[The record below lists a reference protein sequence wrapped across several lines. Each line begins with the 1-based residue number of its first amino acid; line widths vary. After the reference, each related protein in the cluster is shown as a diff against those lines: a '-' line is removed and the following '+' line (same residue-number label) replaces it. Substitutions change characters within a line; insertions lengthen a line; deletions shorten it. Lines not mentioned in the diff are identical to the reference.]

1 MNQDTICAIATAQ
14 GGAIGCI
21 RVSGPDA
28 IEITSRIFTPARKG
42 KKLKDA
48 KPYTLTFGHIHEEEN
63 IIDEVL
69 VSLFRAP
76 HSYTGEDST
85 EIMCHGSSYILQKVL
100 QLLIGNGCRLAA
112 PGEYTQ
118 RAFLGGKMDLS
129 QAEAV
134 ADLIASTSAA
144 THRLAMSQMRGGF
157 SKELASLRDQLLH
170 FTSLIEL
177 ELDFSDHEELEFADR
192 SELCLLADGIEQVIS
207 RLVQSFSVGNAIK
220 NGVPVAIIGE
230 TNAGKSTLLNMLGGL
245 DRPSAGQLF
254 VDGKN
259 LLKFTDKDYVDYKRS
274 TVGFVWQN
282 NARNLVPYLTAV
294 QNVELPM
301 LLQGRKK
308 RRERALELLDKVGL
322 LKRKNSRLD
331 QMSGGEQQRV
341 AIAIALANNPKLLLA
356 DEPTGSVDTKTSNV
370 ILDIFKELN
379 RTEGLTIVI
388 VTHDVKLARHIDRV
402 VAIRDGRTSS
412 EIVRRRSYKED
423 LAELNAQ
430 SEAVD
435 VVKTEAENDEDFT
448 HEELV
453 VLDRAGRLQLPK
465 DYMDQMGLH
474 GGDRVKVELDGEE
487 KKLYL
492 LKSDV

>member
-1 MNQDTICAIATAQ
+1 MTAADISSDDKIIARQNDEYMIKCENLVKIYKTSEIEVVALQGLDLLVKRGELMAI
-14 GGAIGCI
+14 
-21 RVSGPDA
+21 
-28 IEITSRIFTPARKG
+28 
-42 KKLKDA
+42 
-48 KPYTLTFGHIHEEEN
+48 
-63 IIDEVL
+63 
-69 VSLFRAP
+69 
-76 HSYTGEDST
+76 
-85 EIMCHGSSYILQKVL
+85 
-100 QLLIGNGCRLAA
+100 
-112 PGEYTQ
+112 
-118 RAFLGGKMDLS
+118 
-129 QAEAV
+129 
-134 ADLIASTSAA
+134 
-144 THRLAMSQMRGGF
+144 
-157 SKELASLRDQLLH
+157 
-170 FTSLIEL
+170 
-177 ELDFSDHEELEFADR
+177 
-192 SELCLLADGIEQVIS
+192 
-207 RLVQSFSVGNAIK
+207 VGNS
-220 NGVPVAIIGE
+220 GS
-230 TNAGKSTLLNMLGGL
+230 GKSTLLNMLGGL

-322 LKRKNSRLD
+322 MKRKNSRLD

-423 LAELNAQ
+423 LAELDAQ
-430 SEAVD
+430 SEA
-435 VVKTEAENDEDFT
+435 VKTEAENDEDFT